1 MVTGKYVNLYY
12 KKYFWFFLLG
22 VIALLAVDFF
32 QLMIPEICGNII
44 DGVQATGEDS
54 LFNKPEFMRL
64 YMI

>member
-44 DGVQATGEDS
+44 VQIKESRVAISKEMAQ
-54 LFNKPEFMRL
+54 K
-64 YMI
+64 IIV